1 MPGQAMAE
9 QPMADDHNPWTTLRV
24 SLKYANP
31 WITVEEHD
39 VLTPKGKPGIY
50 GVVRPRN
57 LAIGVL
63 PLDARG
69 MTTLVG
75 QYRYPLGS
83 YSWEMPEG
91 GGDKQVA
98 PIDSAR
104 RELLEETGLVAA
116 SWLEVLRMDLSN
128 SISDERAICFLA
140 WDLTQRAPEPEET
153 EELRLRHVSF
163 AELLAMVMDGAIG
176 DALTVATVLKTAALA
191 RAGSLPEPVVR
202 LIGAS

>member
-1 MPGQAMAE
+1 
-9 QPMADDHNPWTTLRV
+9 MADDDFDPRRNPWTTRSV
-24 SLKYANP
+24 SEKYANP

-63 PLDARG
+63 PLDGRG

-75 QYRYPLGS
+75 QYRYPLGQ

-98 PIDSAR
+98 PIDSAK
-104 RELLEETGLVAA
+104 RELREETGLVAA
-116 SWLEVLRMDLSN
+116 SWLEILRLDLSN
-128 SISDERAICFLA
+128 SISDERGVCFLA
-140 WDLTQRAPEPEET
+140 WDLTQRDPEPEET
-153 EELRLRHVSF
+153 EELRLRHVTFS
-163 AELLAMVMDGAIG
+163 ELFTMVMDGAIG
-176 DALTVATVLKTAALA
+176 DALTIATVLKAAALA
-191 RAGSLPEPVVR
+191 RAGTLPHAIAR
-202 LIGAS
+202 LIQTG